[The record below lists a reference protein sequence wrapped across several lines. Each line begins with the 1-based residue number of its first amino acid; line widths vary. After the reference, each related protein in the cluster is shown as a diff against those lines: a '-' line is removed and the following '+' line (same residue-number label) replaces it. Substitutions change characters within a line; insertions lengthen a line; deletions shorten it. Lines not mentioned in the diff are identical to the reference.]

1 MTVAGDVQASDV
13 SSPINSQQQPCIDS
27 TFSYT
32 INKSIAATY
41 EILFTQ
47 SNPATNVTS
56 DSTKIRWIFDN
67 VAPLSAD
74 ILQPNGRSARSSDNV
89 FFISGIC
96 DASGSL
102 LFDGAETTTV
112 DCQDGVFSRS
122 FNSTTDGVFTWNIR
136 QQDLAGNLSPS
147 TIVIWTRDST
157 APATPS
163 ISSPHNN
170 SYYAA
175 STVVVS
181 GSCTSGMKV
190 FVGGNASAGEVVSP
204 YGMLEQLCVENSYS
218 FTIQKQ
224 SDASYDFS
232 ILQRDAV
239 TNVASTAALVR
250 WTRDTSAP
258 ALPIVTQ
265 PTQARVRNA
274 ENTITIAGTCETD
287 ALVNFSGSSST
298 ELICTSGTF
307 SYTYPSLV
315 DGNFSWTI
323 RQTDRAGNTS
333 NSTTIQWSRDTIAPE
348 SPVITSPSNNQYSS
362 ASTVIIAGS
371 CHTGHLV
378 KLEGAVV
385 AAEVVEPSNSLVQVC
400 SGAAFQ
406 FTVTKNAD
414 NTYDFSLKQT
424 DVETSLSSAATSV
437 RWNRDST
444 APDPVEI
451 LQPAGRY
458 ARNSA
463 DAITISGRCETSA
476 SVVVTG
482 ASTTTINCNAGA
494 FSFTRNATSDGTYDW
509 SIKQRDFAQNTSSSV
524 SVQWVRDT
532 SIPIV
537 PSILTPLTNTYSTAS
552 AVTIA
557 GGVHHGI
564 CRHTC
569 WCGYSR

>member
-1 MTVAGDVQASDV
+1 MPERMQPSASPSAIGNPDFRSESVDPEWDQKYSSGGDEDTLADALGDVVVKAQIPSEPDSEGDVDGLAPAAPIVNPPPSVPTQPVIPPLVILPNGSDFVSNYPLTVTGACTVGLLVTVAGDVQASDV

-67 VAPLSAD
+67 VAPLTAD
-74 ILQPNGRSARSSDNV
+74 ILQPNGLSARSSDNV
-89 FFISGIC
+89 FLISGVC
-96 DASGSL
+96 EASGSL

-204 YGMLEQLCVENSYS
+204 YGILEQLCVENSYS

-239 TNVASTAALVR
+239 TNVASTAAVVR

-265 PTQARVRNA
+265 PTQARVRNS

-307 SYTYPSLV
+307 S
-315 DGNFSWTI
+315 
-323 RQTDRAGNTS
+323 
-333 NSTTIQWSRDTIAPE
+333 
-348 SPVITSPSNNQYSS
+348 
-362 ASTVIIAGS
+362 
-371 CHTGHLV
+371 
-378 KLEGAVV
+378 
-385 AAEVVEPSNSLVQVC
+385 
-400 SGAAFQ
+400 
-406 FTVTKNAD
+406 
-414 NTYDFSLKQT
+414 
-424 DVETSLSSAATSV
+424 
-437 RWNRDST
+437 
-444 APDPVEI
+444 
-451 LQPAGRY
+451 
-458 ARNSA
+458 
-463 DAITISGRCETSA
+463 
-476 SVVVTG
+476 
-482 ASTTTINCNAGA
+482 
-494 FSFTRNATSDGTYDW
+494 
-509 SIKQRDFAQNTSSSV
+509 
-524 SVQWVRDT
+524 
-532 SIPIV
+532 
-537 PSILTPLTNTYSTAS
+537 
-552 AVTIA
+552 
-557 GGVHHGI
+557 
-564 CRHTC
+564 
-569 WCGYSR
+569 